1 MDDTLD
7 EVLLERL
14 EGRIA
19 TLEQRMARLELQVQQ
34 RMAAAEPT
42 HTLEVM
48 LGTERA
54 ALHALFIQRECVLQR
69 LNSAAPRP

>member
-1 MDDTLD
+1 MDDKRD

-14 EGRIA
+14 ERRIA
-19 TLEQRMARLELQVQQ
+19 TLEERMARLELQLNQ

-54 ALHALFIQRECVLQR
+54 ALRALFIQRESVLQR
-69 LNSAAPRP
+69 LNSAALRP